1 MLFQTRCL
9 LSKRSRKD
17 HHSTVKLTG
26 VLAGVELTN
35 NLLLQHTKCWVYIT
49 ITTCKIYLKNK
60 EVVDLDKESI
70 GITCVILSF
79 LVSIKLL
86 LNKRLKVKR
95 KTANAKGAQCRFQ
108 PSGTDWAQSQSP
120 ADPQGLTKKAAVL
133 LFLQDLSHLAIK
145 RALDPLASKC

>member
-1 MLFQTRCL
+1 M
-9 LSKRSRKD
+9 
-17 HHSTVKLTG
+17 
-26 VLAGVELTN
+26 
-35 NLLLQHTKCWVYIT
+35 YIT
-49 ITTCKIYLKNK
+49 ITTYKIYLKNK

-120 ADPQGLTKKAAVL
+120 ADPQGLTKEAAVL
-133 LFLQDLSHLAIK
+133 LFLQDLSHLVVCSNKEGPGPSGTQVLSNPVTVAGCQ
-145 RALDPLASKC
+145 A